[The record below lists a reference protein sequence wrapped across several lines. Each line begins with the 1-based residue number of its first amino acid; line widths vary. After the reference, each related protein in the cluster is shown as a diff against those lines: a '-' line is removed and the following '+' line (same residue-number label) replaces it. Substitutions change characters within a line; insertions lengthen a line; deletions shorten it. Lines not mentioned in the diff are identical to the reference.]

1 MCGIAGI
8 VKLKGG
14 NCNSNSIDL
23 LRSSLSHRG
32 PDGSGLYQSAC
43 KMTSM
48 IHTRLSILDLSDSGL
63 QPMTLGNSGLW
74 ITFNGEIYNFLE
86 LRKELEELGYR
97 FITDTDTEVLLAAY
111 IEWGNLAN
119 CVLMVCGLSR
129 YGMIRIKHCF
139 CRETD
144 LG

>member
-1 MCGIAGI
+1 
-8 VKLKGG
+8 
-14 NCNSNSIDL
+14 
-23 LRSSLSHRG
+23 
-32 PDGSGLYQSAC
+32 
-43 KMTSM
+43 
-48 IHTRLSILDLSDSGL
+48 
-63 QPMTLGNSGLW
+63 MTLGNSGLW